1 VRKVH
6 KHRGDAGFTL
16 IELLIVVAVIGV
28 IAAIAVPGL
37 LRARATSNETA
48 AMASLR
54 SINTAQVNYSAACG
68 WGSFATLFATLR
80 VGPGGSQ
87 NGFLSPDLATLPVT
101 VKSGYEYAISPGF
114 GGVAGLTDCNGTATN
129 TAYYI
134 SSKPATPGIT
144 GQRAFATNQA
154 GSIWQRT
161 DGIPPGEPFGAPST
175 PIQ

>member
-1 VRKVH
+1 MTSVH
-6 KHRGDAGFTL
+6 KNRSNAGFTL
-16 IELLIVVAVIGV
+16 IELLIVVAIIGV

-68 WGSFATLFATLR
+68 WGSFATVFATLR
-80 VGPGGSQ
+80 VGPGGSG

-114 GGVAGLTDCNGTATN
+114 GGVAGLIDCNGTATN

-154 GSIWQRT
+154 GAIWQKT
-161 DGIPPGEPFGAPST
+161 DAIPPIEPFAAPAT
-175 PIQ
+175 PVQ